1 VSDIQAVLKLARE
14 AYPQV
19 PDLIEQQTT
28 SLRSYLAGLSPL
40 PPPTLVPLPAFV
52 AHTLPTIKR
61 VDDPI
66 GAERWWRQH
75 LDHVC
80 SVNERLLAEKLRK
93 PSGAGRS
100 PEKER
105 PPVAQPPDARPKSGR
120 RSPNKSVAEA
130 LKAAIETLTNLRDW
144 TMGSKYALIGYAHV
158 PKTTG
163 FEAFNTDPDLQA
175 AWDKY
180 RRLRSGGYGSKITRR
195 NRKVSGSDSASEAE
209 I

>member
-19 PDLIEQQTT
+19 PDLIEQQTA

-66 GAERWWRQH
+66 GGERWWRQH

-80 SVNERLLAEKLRK
+80 SVNERLLAHGGSEA
-93 PSGAGRS
+93 SGARHS
-100 PEKER
+100 
-105 PPVAQPPDARPKSGR
+105 ADDSGVWIPFA
-120 RSPNKSVAEA
+120 SGSE
-130 LKAAIETLTNLRDW
+130 LTNLTAPEISRQCRL
-144 TMGSKYALIGYAHV
+144 GKIRFQGKGRGRKIHAI
-158 PKTTG
+158 
-163 FEAFNTDPDLQA
+163 DLM
-175 AWDKY
+175 KCMKEREE
-180 RRLRSGGYGSKITRR
+180 RRK
-195 NRKVSGSDSASEAE
+195 
-209 I
+209 